1 MAEIFARYESGLWE
15 KGRRGFEI
23 SQQQPR
29 SLFKFITRSNMVDS
43 HGRSPIKQRIT
54 GENALHQSMM
64 GNTFKCY
71 QEDTFLIPFTM
82 AITCDSVFTLICG
95 DDFPLSQVRW
105 RVNCLAPPPCDSGRQ
120 EHPSAGLFILFAD

>member
-1 MAEIFARYESGLWE
+1 
-15 KGRRGFEI
+15 
-23 SQQQPR
+23 
-29 SLFKFITRSNMVDS
+29 MVDS

-95 DDFPLSQVRW
+95 DDFPLPQVRW
-105 RVNCLAPPPCDSGRQ
+105 RVNCLAPPLRQ
-120 EHPSAGLFILFAD
+120 WQTGTPQCWPVYIVCRLNQQINCCQLCTVDGFHLAFLCNNRGI